1 MQVLRVAGPG
11 FRGASVVAIACGF
24 LLLLLA
30 VAAVAVVAGLS
41 QGSQAWTTH
50 TVQVREAAQSV
61 FGTLRDAEASQ
72 RGYLLSG
79 DADYLPVMR
88 RNIAALPVLE
98 RRLRALTSDNPSQQ
112 ARLDRLEPLV
122 AERVSLM
129 DRSTRLMAEGR
140 VAEASASFKGA
151 KPNRTTVQIR
161 DLVGALNREEQR
173 LYVVRSV
180 ELGRQQTILEAVII
194 LAVLCASGLA
204 VLVGLSARRS
214 ARILEAGNQA
224 LQAEIAERV
233 KAENQLRQAQK
244 MEAVGQLTGGIAHDF
259 NNVLAVIM
267 GSLDMATRRLGGG
280 DERARALLDAAME
293 AARRGAVL
301 TQSLLAFS
309 RRQPLDPKPTDINHC
324 VASSSRLLRATLGE
338 KIEIE
343 TIVAGGL
350 WPAFVDAAQLENA
363 ILNLAVNARDA
374 MPDGGRLTLETGNA
388 HLDEAYAAENIEVF
402 AGQYVM
408 VAVTDTGAGMPPEV
422 VERAFDP
429 FFTTKPVG
437 AGTGLGLSQVHGFV
451 RQSRGHVKIYSEPGR
466 GTTVKLYLPRHMG
479 PLPVTATSAAP
490 HVETGPREATILV
503 VEDEPGVRAFVV
515 GAVREL
521 GYPVIE
527 ADTGALALQAIARND
542 AIDLLL
548 TDVVMP
554 EMDGRRL
561 ADSATALRPGL
572 KVLYMTGYT
581 RNAIVHNGVLDAG
594 ANLITKPFTL
604 DQLDARLR
612 AILD

>member
-1 MQVLRVAGPG
+1 MRALRVAGPG
-11 FRGASVVAIACGF
+11 IRSLNVVAIACGF

-30 VAAVAVVAGLS
+30 VAAAAVVTAVS
-41 QGSQAWTTH
+41 QGSQAWATH

-61 FGTLRDAEASQ
+61 FAALRDAEASQ

-79 DADYLPVMR
+79 DAAYLPVMR
-88 RNIAALPVLE
+88 RSADAVPALE
-98 RRLRALTSDNPSQQ
+98 RRLRSLTRDNASQQ
-112 ARLDRLEPLV
+112 ARLDRLEPLI
-122 AERVSLM
+122 AERLSLM
-129 DRSTRLMAEGR
+129 DRSSRLMAEGR
-140 VAEASASFKGA
+140 GAEAVTSFRGA
-151 KPNRTTVQIR
+151 KPNQTTVRIR
-161 DLVGALNREEQR
+161 DLVRDIDQEEQR
-173 LYVVRSV
+173 LYAIRSAA
-180 ELGRQQTILEAVII
+180 LNRQQAILEAVII

-204 VLVGLSARRS
+204 VLVGQSARRY
-214 ARILEAGNQA
+214 ARTLEAGNQA
-224 LQAEIAERV
+224 LQAEMAERLN
-233 KAENQLRQAQK
+233 AENQLRQAQK

-267 GSLDMATRRLGGG
+267 GSLDMASRRLGG
-280 DERARALLDAAME
+280 DERTRGLLDAAME

-309 RRQPLDPKPTDINHC
+309 RRQPLDPKPTDINQS
-324 VASSSRLLRATLGE
+324 VAASSRLLRSTLGE

-350 WPAFVDAAQLENA
+350 WPAFVDTAQLENA

-374 MPDGGRLTLETGNA
+374 MPEGGRLTLETGNA
-388 HLDEAYAAENIEVF
+388 HLDEAYAAENAEVF

-408 VAVTDTGAGMPPEV
+408 VAVSDTGAGMPPEV

-479 PLPVTATSAAP
+479 PLPAAVAGTAPVIEA
-490 HVETGPREATILV
+490 GPREATILV

-521 GYPVIE
+521 GYQVVE
-527 ADTGALALQAIARND
+527 AETGAKALEALTDNP
-542 AIDLLL
+542 AIDMLL

-561 ADSATALRPGL
+561 VDAATAQRPGL
-572 KVLYMTGYT
+572 RVLYMTGYT

-594 ANLITKPFTL
+594 ANLITKPFTMN
-604 DQLDARLR
+604 QLDVRLR
-612 AILD
+612 AMLE